1 MTWGMIWLITA
12 FLTSVCIKKKQ
23 NPWNFNPVHWL
34 RTPSLSITSWMFV
47 LLDKHLHCLLVTI
60 YLEELHTFWPIVAIG
75 TPYTHVAHKVWTFF
89 FLPIFYGAKQ
99 MLCISFTCV
108 TGTHTVNIASCQNVI
123 SDVLKEE
130 WMEGWVWRQTD
141 SNIRGHGVDIC
152 QRQRHLLG
160 TCLYSLKQSIMVL
173 CFSIIWSLHSPDIWI
188 LFESSSIIFSS
199 LSGVALLVSIIHF
212 QLTLTYFTCCN
223 C

>member
-75 TPYTHVAHKVWTFF
+75 TPYTHVAHKVRTFF

-108 TGTHTVNIASCQNVI
+108 TGTHTVNIASCQKWFQMFWKR
-123 SDVLKEE
+123 SE
-130 WMEGWVWRQTD
+130 WRLGSEDKQT
-141 SNIRGHGVDIC
+141 
-152 QRQRHLLG
+152 LTLG
-160 TCLYSLKQSIMVL
+160 AMVL
-173 CFSIIWSLHSPDIWI
+173 
-188 LFESSSIIFSS
+188 
-199 LSGVALLVSIIHF
+199 
-212 QLTLTYFTCCN
+212 TYVKDKDTFWVHVDTP
-223 C
+223 